1 MLQVNELAKCI
12 SFHSYK
18 GGTGKT
24 TLAANFSF
32 LLASRGY
39 SVYLLDLDFY
49 APSIYSYFNF
59 EPKYWINDYLKGNAK
74 LDDIMVDSSNFLNE
88 SVKGELKVGF
98 SRGGKEDIYQLEG
111 SILNDREQQVK
122 QFRNFIAMR
131 EDLLVTKNADFI
143 VMDTS
148 PGIRYWSINSIVISD
163 IVLLTLK
170 MGDLDLKGTI
180 KMIRE
185 IYGSLIEHGAVCK
198 LLLNRVSGYCVPTT
212 NLEPGSIQITEDDSF
227 FKKKIDLE
235 IAKIFDKSSNIDTL
249 LEIPCY
255 CDIQFKEKEFLT
267 TREYPSH
274 PFTRKIYNLASKVE
288 EIR

>member
-1 MLQVNELAKCI
+1 LAKCI

-24 TLAANFSF
+24 TLAANFSY
-32 LLASRGY
+32 LLASKGY

-49 APSIYSYFNF
+49 APSLYSYFNV
-59 EPKYWINDYLKGNAK
+59 EPKYWINDYLKSRAD
-74 LDDIMVDSSNFLNE
+74 LQDIMVDSVTFLDHKVN
-88 SVKGELKVGF
+88 GDLKVGF

-131 EDLLVTKNADFI
+131 EELLVSNNADFI

-180 KMIRE
+180 KMIKE
-185 IYGSLIEHGAVCK
+185 IYGSLLEHGAVCK

-212 NLEPGSIQITEDDSF
+212 SLEPGSVQIAEDDSF
-227 FKKKIDLE
+227 FKRKIDSELTR
-235 IAKIFDKSSNIDTL
+235 IFNKSSDINTL

-255 CDIQFKEKEFLT
+255 CDIQFKDKEFLT
-267 TREYPSH
+267 TIEYPTH
-274 PFTRKIYNLASKVE
+274 PFTQKIHNLASKIE
-288 EIR
+288 EIN

>member
-1 MLQVNELAKCI
+1 MAKCI

-32 LLASRGY
+32 LLASKGY

-49 APSIYSYFNF
+49 APSIYSYFNI

-74 LDDIMVDSSNFLNE
+74 LDDIMVDSSTFLNE
-88 SVKGELKVGF
+88 KVEGELKIGF

-131 EDLLVTKNADFI
+131 ADLLVTKNADFI
-143 VMDTS
+143 IMDTS

-170 MGDLDLKGTI
+170 MGDLDLRGTI
-180 KMIRE
+180 KMIKE
-185 IYGSLIEHGAVCK
+185 IYGSLIEHGAICK
-198 LLLNRVSGYCVPTT
+198 LLLNRVSGYCVPTN

-235 IAKIFDKSSNIDTL
+235 VAKIFNTTSEIDTL

-267 TREYPSH
+267 TSEYPSH
-274 PFTRKIYNLASKVE
+274 PFTRKIHNLVSKVE

>member
-1 MLQVNELAKCI
+1 LAKCI

-24 TLAANFSF
+24 TLAANFSY
-32 LLASRGY
+32 LLASKGY

-49 APSIYSYFNF
+49 APSLYSYFNL
-59 EPKYWINDYLKGNAK
+59 EPKYWINDYLKSNAK
-74 LDDIMVDSSNFLNE
+74 LDDVMIDSATFLNQKIE
-88 SVKGELKVGF
+88 GELKVGF

-131 EDLLVTKNADFI
+131 EELLVTKNADFI

-170 MGDLDLKGTI
+170 MGDLDLRGTI
-180 KMIRE
+180 KMVKE
-185 IYGSLIEHGAVCK
+185 IYGSLIEHGAICK
-198 LLLNRVSGYCVPTT
+198 LLLNRVSGYCVPTS
-212 NLEPGSIQITEDDSF
+212 NLKPELMHSTKDESF

-235 IAKIFDKSSNIDTL
+235 LAKVNKSADISTL

-255 CDIQFKEKEFLT
+255 CDIQFKEREFLT
-267 TREYPSH
+267 TYEYPTH
-274 PFTRKIYNLASKVE
+274 PFTRKIHSLTGELLDHNQDL
-288 EIR
+288 

>member
-1 MLQVNELAKCI
+1 LGKCI

-32 LLASRGY
+32 LLASKGY
-39 SVYLLDLDFY
+39 KVYLLDLDFY
-49 APSIYSYFNF
+49 APSLYTYFNI
-59 EPKYWINDYLKGNAK
+59 EPKFWINDYLKNKAD
-74 LDDIMVDSSNFLNE
+74 LDDVMIDFSSLIDFKFEGDL
-88 SVKGELKVGF
+88 SIGF
-98 SRGGKEDIYQLEG
+98 SKGGKEDIYQLEG
-111 SILNDREQQVK
+111 SLLNDKEQQVR

-131 EDLLVTKNADFI
+131 EDLLVNKEADFI

-170 MGDLDLKGTI
+170 MGDLDLRGTI
-180 KMIRE
+180 KMIKE
-185 IYGSLIEHGAVCK
+185 IYSSLIEHGSVCK
-198 LLLNRVSGYCVPTT
+198 LLLNRVSGYCVPYVNIDPTYT
-212 NLEPGSIQITEDDSF
+212 DIISGNSV
-227 FKKKIDLE
+227 FKDKIDNELE
-235 IAKIFDKSSNIDTL
+235 KFVSGLVKVDTL

-267 TREYPSH
+267 TNEFPEH
-274 PFTRKIYNLASKVE
+274 PFTTKMKDLVNQVENLE
-288 EIR
+288 

>member
-1 MLQVNELAKCI
+1 MAKCI

-32 LLASRGY
+32 LLASKGY

-49 APSIYSYFNF
+49 APSIYSYFNI
-59 EPKYWINDYLKGNAK
+59 EPKYWINDYLRGNAK
-74 LDDIMVDSSNFLNE
+74 LDDILVDSSTFLNQNVE
-88 SVKGELKVGF
+88 GKLKVGF

-143 VMDTS
+143 IMDTS

-170 MGDLDLKGTI
+170 MGDLDLRGTI
-180 KMIRE
+180 KMIKE
-185 IYGSLIEHGAVCK
+185 IYGSLIEHGAICK
-198 LLLNRVSGYCVPTT
+198 LLLNRVSGYCVPTS
-212 NLEPGSIQITEDDSF
+212 NLEPGSIQISEDESF

-235 IAKIFDKSSNIDTL
+235 LAKILNKSSNIDTM

-255 CDIQFKEKEFLT
+255 CDIQFKDKEFLT

-274 PFTRKIYNLASKVE
+274 PFTRKIHSLASKVE
-288 EIR
+288 DIS

>member
-1 MLQVNELAKCI
+1 MGKCI

-32 LLASRGY
+32 LLASKGY
-39 SVYLLDLDFY
+39 KVYLLDLDFY
-49 APSIYSYFNF
+49 APSLYTYFNI
-59 EPKYWINDYLKGNAK
+59 EPKFWINDYLKNKAD
-74 LDDIMVDSSNFLNE
+74 LDDVMIDSSSLIDFKL
-88 SVKGELKVGF
+88 KGDLSVGF
-98 SRGGKEDIYQLEG
+98 SKGGKEDIYQLEG
-111 SILNDREQQVK
+111 SLLNDKEQQVR

-131 EDLLVTKNADFI
+131 EDLLVNKEADFI

-170 MGDLDLKGTI
+170 MGDLDLRGTI
-180 KMIRE
+180 KMIKE
-185 IYGSLIEHGAVCK
+185 IYSSLIEHGSVCK
-198 LLLNRVSGYCVPTT
+198 LLLNRVSGYCVPHVNIGTT
-212 NLEPGSIQITEDDSF
+212 YTDIMSGNSV
-227 FKKKIDLE
+227 FKDKIDNELE
-235 IAKIFDKSSNIDTL
+235 KFVNGLVKVDTL

-267 TREYPSH
+267 TNEFPEH
-274 PFTRKIYNLASKVE
+274 PFTTKMKDLVDQVENLE
-288 EIR
+288 